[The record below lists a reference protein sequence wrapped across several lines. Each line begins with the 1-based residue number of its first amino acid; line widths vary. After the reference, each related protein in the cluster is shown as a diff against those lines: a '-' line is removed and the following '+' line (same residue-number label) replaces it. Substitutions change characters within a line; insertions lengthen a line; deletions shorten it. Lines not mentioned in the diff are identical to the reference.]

1 MTKVRVFVADDH
13 LLVRQGL
20 CRFLESQPGWEIVGQ
35 AGDGREAVTQTLAL
49 KPDIAI
55 LDISMP
61 IMNGIEATRQIH
73 RRMPQLPILI
83 LTMHEG
89 DHYVSSALK
98 AGAVGYLLKDACE
111 TELVNAVRAVT
122 EGKSFLSP
130 SAARIMVA
138 DYVRGNDAAAGGVVD
153 RYDSLSEREREVLQL
168 VAEGHS
174 TKEIA
179 HLLSVS
185 PTTAETHRTHL
196 LQKLDVHNTA
206 QLVRYAL
213 RRGVVT

>member
-1 MTKVRVFVADDH
+1 MTKIRVFVADDH

-35 AGDGREAVTQTLAL
+35 AGDGRDAVTQTLAL
-49 KPDIAI
+49 KPDVAI

-61 IMNGIEATRQIH
+61 GMNGIEATRQIH
-73 RRMPQLPILI
+73 RRLPDLPILI
-83 LTMHEG
+83 LTMHDG
-89 DHYVSSALK
+89 DQYVSSALK

-111 TELVNAVRAVT
+111 TELVNAVRAVS

-130 SAARIMVA
+130 SAARVMVA
-138 DYVRGNDAAAGGVVD
+138 DYVRGTDSGVAD

-179 HLLSVS
+179 LLLSVS

-213 RRGVVT
+213 RRGVVS